1 MITIT
6 PPMTVTTHH
15 SHPCSMILTTP
26 INTNRIVK
34 SLSPFTF
41 NESNN
46 HVTLLANLNRNR
58 LQQSVK
64 FAGGN
69 DAVGGGGGGGANV
82 SDKSQTAAVVRCRYE
97 NATE

>member
-6 PPMTVTTHH
+6 PPMTATTHH

-26 INTNRIVK
+26 INTNSIVK

-46 HVTLLANLNRNR
+46 QVTQANLNRNR

-69 DAVGGGGGGGANV
+69 DAVGGGGGGADV